1 MAVRQVTD
9 VETYIYFI
17 MSMQSQEAGGCWQV
31 TDIEP
36 DQKVRTAMNEINAAQ
51 RMRMAAKE
59 KAEADRVMV
68 VTRAQGDAEAKY
80 LEVRDLPRLCVCVY
94 GRRGA

>member
-1 MAVRQVTD
+1 ML
-9 VETYIYFI
+9 
-17 MSMQSQEAGGCWQV
+17 QV

-36 DQKVRTAMNEINAAQ
+36 DTKVRAAMNEINAAQ

-68 VTRAQGDAEAKY
+68 VTRAQGEFQRPS
-80 LEVRDLPRLCVCVY
+80 LRLIP
-94 GRRGA
+94 

>member
-1 MAVRQVTD
+1 
-9 VETYIYFI
+9 
-17 MSMQSQEAGGCWQV
+17 
-31 TDIEP
+31 
-36 DQKVRTAMNEINAAQ
+36 MNEINAAQ

-80 LEVRDLPRLCVCVY
+80 LEVREVPQLPVFWIMK
-94 GRRGA
+94 GAQMLVEQ

>member
-1 MAVRQVTD
+1 M
-9 VETYIYFI
+9 
-17 MSMQSQEAGGCWQV
+17 

-80 LEVRDLPRLCVCVY
+80 LEVRDLPRLCLCAYMV
-94 GRRGA
+94 RRGA